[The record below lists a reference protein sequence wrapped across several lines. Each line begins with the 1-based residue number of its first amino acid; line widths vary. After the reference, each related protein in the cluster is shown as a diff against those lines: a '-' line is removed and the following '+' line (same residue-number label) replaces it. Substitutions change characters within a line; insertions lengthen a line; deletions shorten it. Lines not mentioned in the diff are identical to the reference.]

1 MDGTIT
7 VKGVGTAKTKPDYV
21 GISLT
26 INSKKPTYESAV
38 TDANRRIEMLQ
49 NSLVSIGYAKDDLK
63 TLNFTINTEYD
74 NVEENGRYKRVFV
87 GYSCAYYLKISFDFS
102 ANALAKTLNAVVESG
117 SDAEFSITFT
127 VKEPEK
133 LSEKLLISATENA
146 RAKAEVL
153 CKASGKALGEILSIN
168 YNWGEI
174 MIHEERIDS
183 LSRAVPLVAMPDFT
197 PDDINSSDTV
207 TFVWKII

>member
-21 GISLT
+21 RIFLNV
-26 INSKKPTYESAV
+26 NSENPTYDEAV
-38 TDANRRIEMLQ
+38 SDANKRIELLQ
-49 NSLVSIGYAKDDLK
+49 NSLTAAGYKKDDLK
-63 TLNFTINTEYD
+63 TLDFSVDTTYD
-74 NVEENGRYKRVFV
+74 NIEENGRYRREFR
-87 GYSCAYYLKISFDFS
+87 GYSCEYRLKISFDFS
-102 ANALAKTLNAVVESG
+102 QDALAKTLNAVVESG
-117 SDAEFSITFT
+117 ADAEFSITFT

-133 LSEKLLISATENA
+133 LSEQLLIAATENA

-153 CKASGKALGEILSIN
+153 CKASGKKLGDIVSID

-174 MIHEERIDS
+174 EIRENRMDT
-183 LSRAVPLVAMPDFT
+183 LSRAVPLAAMPDFT
-197 PDDINSSDTV
+197 PDDINSSDTA